1 MVKSVLSALGL
12 LMLTTPALSACTGMH
27 TFGTCADGIV
37 HWYDPNTGEICDPLD
52 CGGGRA
58 PVKTDVPGCAAYKG
72 TLSPETSP
80 SYMPCWTGFSSASSA
95 SPTAETT
102 TSNSPSRA
110 DPTSSSPTTS
120 TSSDSA
126 ESQVNSTTSGASSN
140 SRSSAALTTA
150 PPASTPADAS
160 GAGSSSGA
168 AGSSS
173 SSSSTT
179 IPSGAGEIVSGS
191 WVAMVAGVAIGALAV
206 I

>member
-1 MVKSVLSALGL
+1 MVKLMLSALGL

-27 TFGTCADGIV
+27 TFGACADGIV
-37 HWYDPNTGEICDPLD
+37 HWYDPDTGEICDPLD

-58 PVKTDVPGCAAYKG
+58 PVKTDVPGCAAYEG
-72 TLSPETSP
+72 TLTPETSP

-95 SPTAETT
+95 SSTAETT

-110 DPTSSSPTTS
+110 NPTSSSPATS
-120 TSSDSA
+120 VSSGSA
-126 ESQVNSTTSGASSN
+126 ESQVNPTTGGASSN
-140 SRSSAALTTA
+140 SGSSAALTTS
-150 PPASTPADAS
+150 PPASTPSANAN

-173 SSSSTT
+173 STT
-179 IPSGAGEIVSGS
+179 IPSSAGRIMSGS
-191 WVAMVAGVAIGALAV
+191 WIAMVAGVAIGALAV